1 MLFCNVFYVLG
12 LIGLEFKKNNEHS
25 SPTLCLNVV
34 CLDFCLHRPQTQMVQ
49 PSIIGSDLSFP
60 NRISFLNTFL
70 YSFLLCQIR
79 RHFWCLPQGLEDNLA
94 QPWLNHK
101 SKKELHSLAGWAN
114 RNKGFPTKNKRRKRQ
129 QSQRKSTLEK
139 WYWKEPR
146 FQDISWAEE
155 QRSQEDGTHAPIIC
169 RKLRSVRARDFSD
182 LLSAPR
188 SPYHHA
194 SPPCLCSSSAPCPW
208 ALWQQPSPCSWPHA
222 SWLLP
227 KVRWKISS
235 ARTSH
240 NISVR
245 SWARPGW
252 HNLWDFRAA

>member
-1 MLFCNVFYVLG
+1 MLFCNVFYVVG

-79 RHFWCLPQGLEDNLA
+79 KHFWCLPQGLEDNLA

-114 RNKGFPTKNKRRKRQ
+114 RNKGFPTKNKRRKGQ

-139 WYWKEPR
+139 MVLEGAPVSRYFLSQK
-146 FQDISWAEE
+146 AEE
-155 QRSQEDGTHAPIIC
+155 SRRWH
-169 RKLRSVRARDFSD
+169 
-182 LLSAPR
+182 PR
-188 SPYHHA
+188 TDH
-194 SPPCLCSSSAPCPW
+194 
-208 ALWQQPSPCSWPHA
+208 
-222 SWLLP
+222 LP
-227 KVRWKISS
+227 
-235 ARTSH
+235 
-240 NISVR
+240 
-245 SWARPGW
+245 
-252 HNLWDFRAA
+252 